1 MLWSAGRL
9 ARLNDRDP
17 GSSTLLVWGRA
28 PSPVQAE
35 RSSAA
40 CLQSPQL
47 WIRARLQVEP
57 CASAIREYDFC
68 NLQLFVPQTTFQTG
82 DIGEIDHAARLLRA
96 GRLVAFPT
104 ETVYGLGANALDAE
118 AVARI
123 YAVKR
128 RPGTSPIIVHVASIE
143 MAQSLVADWP
153 EAADRLAQK
162 FWPGP
167 LTLVLEKQ
175 LDKQPAIPAIVTAN
189 LSTVGLRMPA
199 HPIALALI
207 RAAGVPLAAPSANR
221 FTQLSPT
228 TADHVRRSLGSDL
241 DYILDGGPCQ
251 VGIESTVLS
260 LAEPRPILLRPGG
273 ISRTELEA
281 IVGPVASAQ
290 EVQAGAH
297 PAPGL
302 HPRHYSPRTTLYLAT
317 NGKLPDQGQGIYLQ
331 HQHPPSRTNI
341 TIHQM
346 PQSAADYAAAL
357 YEVLHQADAGTYS
370 WIAVDFPPST
380 PEWEAIHDR
389 LKRAATK

>member
-1 MLWSAGRL
+1 M
-9 ARLNDRDP
+9 
-17 GSSTLLVWGRA
+17 
-28 PSPVQAE
+28 
-35 RSSAA
+35 
-40 CLQSPQL
+40 PQP
-47 WIRARLQVEP
+47 AD
-57 CASAIREYDFC
+57 A
-68 NLQLFVPQTTFQTG
+68 
-82 DIGEIDHAARLLRA
+82 GEIDHAARLLRA

-128 RPGTSPIIVHVASIE
+128 RPGSSPLIVHVGSIE
-143 MAQSLVADWP
+143 MAQSLVAKWP
-153 EAADRLAQK
+153 EIADRLARR

-175 LDKQPAIPAIVTAN
+175 LEKQPAIPAIVTAG
-189 LSTVGLRMPA
+189 LPTVGLRMPA

-221 FTQLSPT
+221 FTELSPT

-241 DYILDGGPCQ
+241 DYILDGGPCN

-260 LAEPRPILLRPGG
+260 LAGSLAGSQPILLRPGG
-273 ISRTELEA
+273 IPRTEIESL
-281 IVGPVASAQ
+281 IGPISTAADP
-290 EVQAGAH
+290 ATGPH

-317 NGKLPDQGQGIYLQ
+317 NGKLPDRGEGIYLQ
-331 HQHPPSRTNI
+331 HQNPPSRTNI

-346 PQSAADYAAAL
+346 PQSAADYAAVL
-357 YEVLHQADAGTYS
+357 YEVLHQADTGNYN
-370 WIAVDFPPST
+370 WIAVDLPPNT
-380 PEWEAIHDR
+380 PDWEAIRDR